1 MCGFVQTGDQTLA
14 HILRKRSNLPNALN
28 VKVFKAIS
36 LLSLMDEGGLGVET
50 GN

>member
-36 LLSLMDEGGLGVET
+36 LLSLTDEGGLGVET